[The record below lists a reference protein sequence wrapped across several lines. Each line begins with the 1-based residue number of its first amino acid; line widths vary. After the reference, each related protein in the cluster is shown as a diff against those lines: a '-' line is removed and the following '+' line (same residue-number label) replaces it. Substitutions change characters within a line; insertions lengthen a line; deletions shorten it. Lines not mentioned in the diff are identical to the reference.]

1 MTKSQVTA
9 ALSAPCVAQ
18 TGPGSKLS
26 LPETVCLGCP
36 VLSPHCSYCTGYF
49 QGSRISTGKTK
60 YIFMEN
66 IQFKARIHGAF
77 CHDTPACACVPC
89 LGRA

>member
-1 MTKSQVTA
+1 MTKSQVSA
-9 ALSAPCVAQ
+9 ALPAPCVGQ
-18 TGPGSKLS
+18 TCPGSKLS

-49 QGSRISTGKTK
+49 QGRISTGKTE

-66 IQFKARIHGAF
+66 IQFKPRIHGAF
-77 CHDTPACACVPC
+77 CHDTPACSAGVPC